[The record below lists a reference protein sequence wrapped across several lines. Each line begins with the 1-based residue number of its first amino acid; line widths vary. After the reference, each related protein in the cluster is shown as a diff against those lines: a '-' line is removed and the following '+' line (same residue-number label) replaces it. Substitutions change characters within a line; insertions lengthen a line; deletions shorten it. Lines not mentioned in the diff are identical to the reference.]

1 MARKTGELP
10 GKAGVKSLS
19 RKLGSSRHGFDQHP
33 NASKTAGAFGKEEQI
48 RAHESASGSTRESK
62 TKSLE
67 RMKRSR

>member
-19 RKLGSSRHGFDQHP
+19 RKLDNSRHGYDRHP
-33 NASKTAGAFGKEEQI
+33 GASKTAGAFGKEEQI
-48 RAHESASGSTRESK
+48 KAHESASGSTREAK

-67 RMKRSR
+67 RMKRPR